1 MKTLA
6 LTNPS
11 QFLLPKMGILT
22 HLVELTRYDYIYI
35 KDRIRVNDVLS
46 IEIDHGRHW
55 QKNALA
61 VFHKE
66 FKLGYLNASISKVVF
81 KLVQRYGEV
90 NVIIKNLP
98 QSSNPFDGMDVL
110 IQID

>member
-6 LTNPS
+6 LSNQS

-35 KDRIRVNDVLS
+35 KDRMKVNDVLS

-55 QKNALA
+55 QKNAL
-61 VFHKE
+61 
-66 FKLGYLNASISKVVF
+66 L
-81 KLVQRYGEV
+81 
-90 NVIIKNLP
+90 LP
-98 QSSNPFDGMDVL
+98 QFLFDL
-110 IQID
+110 HLNLHKQYCF